1 MAFVWSYILI
11 ALASF
16 FKACADAF
24 ENTPNFN
31 ESIFKKWNNKFWC
44 KDVSWRYAKKLF
56 GYKFDSWHLSISAMI
71 FCFDGAI
78 VVHIPEYKLVH
89 FAVIGIIWNV
99 VFVMF
104 YHKIF
109 KVK

>member
-1 MAFVWSYILI
+1 
-11 ALASF
+11 
-16 FKACADAF
+16 
-24 ENTPNFN
+24 
-31 ESIFKKWNNKFWC
+31 
-44 KDVSWRYAKKLF
+44 
-56 GYKFDSWHLSISAMI
+56 MI

-78 VVHIPEYKLVH
+78 VVHIPEYKIVH

-99 VFVMF
+99 VFVLF